1 MPHACVVWHVG
12 SRRIGFSRSRM
23 ASSIFFLQVMQ
34 SRDYPQSVNL
44 IAFLLSGFDFLFEM
58 KCHGHGQSE
67 TF

>member
-44 IAFLLSGFDFLFEM
+44 IASLLSGFDCFI
-58 KCHGHGQSE
+58 
-67 TF
+67 